1 MGEYEP
7 HDSRDVTLSGHQ
19 APGEPPR
26 TGPREDAARAEA
38 ERRAPSGDDQP
49 ADDDRMAIEND
60 TGIARPEYDQYA
72 LNDPQSLDKDGRG
85 RGDERVTRAA
95 DDV

>member
-7 HDSRDVTLSGHQ
+7 GDSRTVTQAEHQ

-38 ERRAPSGDDQP
+38 EKRQP
-49 ADDDRMAIEND
+49 ANDDKMAITNE

-72 LNDPQSLDKDGRG
+72 VNDPQSLDRDGRG
-85 RGDERVTRAA
+85 TGDEKVKRAG